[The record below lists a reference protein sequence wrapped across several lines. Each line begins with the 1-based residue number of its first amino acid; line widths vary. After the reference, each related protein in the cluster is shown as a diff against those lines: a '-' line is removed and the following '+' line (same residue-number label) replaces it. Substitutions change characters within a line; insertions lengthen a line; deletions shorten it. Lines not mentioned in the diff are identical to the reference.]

1 VLLLLAFA
9 TAAGA
14 DTIYYYK
21 DADGVIHFTDTPASR
36 KYKPYFTF
44 GNGRKVG
51 RARIMKLVR
60 RYSRLHR
67 VDSKLVQAVL
77 QVESNYRARAESTA
91 GAQGLM
97 QIMPCTQKDLGVYD
111 PYDPAE
117 NIAAGVEYLSRML
130 ERFSDLETALA
141 AYNAGP
147 GCVERHG
154 GTPPFPETERYVDKV
169 LTVYRDLKR

>member
-1 VLLLLAFA
+1 V
-9 TAAGA
+9 GA

-21 DADGVIHFTDTPASR
+21 DAQGVVHFTDMPASR

-44 GNGRKVG
+44 GNGRRVG
-51 RARIMKLVR
+51 RGKIMRLVR
-60 RYSRLHR
+60 KYSRLHR

-77 QVESNYRARAESTA
+77 QVESNYRTRAESDA

-97 QIMPCTQKDLGVYD
+97 QIMPCTQQDLGVYD
-111 PYDPAE
+111 AFDPAE
-117 NIAAGVEYLSRML
+117 NIAAGVQYLSRML
-130 ERFSDLETALA
+130 ERFPDLETALA

-147 GCVERHG
+147 GNVERHG

-169 LTVYRDLKR
+169 LALYRKLKR